1 MQTRKFLFFVL
12 KPAAVVFLLLLW
24 EGSPESFSAIEA
36 GLKPTRILSLNLCSD
51 ELLLRLVEPNR
62 IVGVTWYSHNPENS
76 TMWREARTHRAV
88 RGEAEETLYLKADLI
103 LAGPFSRR
111 ETLHFLRKKHKPL
124 VVIDVPQDFE
134 AIRNN
139 IRSVAAAVG
148 EETQGEVLIREMDTR
163 LQAVPQPAGR
173 KPRVLFYHAGGYA
186 PGVGTFE
193 DAIIR
198 HAGGIN
204 LAAEAGI
211 HGHGAYPLERL
222 VVERPDFILFSGD
235 PAAEPSMESEILR
248 HPVLRRHLV
257 SVGKIVLPPAY
268 VTCGGPASVEAVE
281 MIARHFAEAKT

>member
-1 MQTRKFLFFVL
+1 MHTRTLPSFAL
-12 KPAAVVFLLLLW
+12 KLAAVLLLVLAC
-24 EGSPESFSAIEA
+24 GGIPESLSGVEA
-36 GLKPTRILSLNLCSD
+36 GTKPTRILSLNLCSD
-51 ELLLRLVEPNR
+51 ELLLRLVEPER
-62 IVGVTWYSHNPENS
+62 IVGVTWYSHKPENS
-76 TMWREARTHRAV
+76 TMWREARPHRAV

-148 EETQGEVLIREMDTR
+148 EEIQGEALIREMDTR
-163 LQAVPQPAGR
+163 LRAVPQPAGR
-173 KPRVLFYHAGGYA
+173 KPRVLFYHARGYT
-186 PGVGTFE
+186 PGLGTFE

-222 VVERPDFILFSGD
+222 VIERPDFVLLSGD
-235 PAAEPSMESEILR
+235 PATDPSVGREILR
-248 HPVLRRHLV
+248 HPVLRRHLL
-257 SVGKIVLPPAY
+257 GTGRIILPPAY

-281 MIARHFAEAKT
+281 ILARHFAGMKS